1 MQFPDFKNEIKCFAE
16 GYNFVIG
23 CDEAGRGPMAGPV
36 VAVACVLD
44 KNSIGK
50 NRSKNKW
57 YARVRDSKL
66 ITEAERNILEK
77 EIKSHVLAWGVGEVS
92 HKEVDKIN
100 IHNASLL
107 AMRRAVEKL
116 GSKLGSGQ
124 ILRSRKVS
132 IFIDGR
138 FIIPDLEVEGWK
150 LDQKAIIDGDAKIL
164 SISAASII
172 AKVHRD
178 TIMERLDGE
187 FPGYGFARHKGYN
200 TKEHQKA
207 LKNLGATPVHRR
219 SFLKIGV

>member
-16 GYNFVIG
+16 GYTLVVG
-23 CDEAGRGPMAGPV
+23 CDEAGRGPVAGPV
-36 VAVACVLD
+36 VAAACVLD

-50 NRSKNKW
+50 NRTKNKW

-107 AMRRAVEKL
+107 AMRRAVENLLQKAKSVKQKAFL
-116 GSKLGSGQ
+116 F
-124 ILRSRKVS
+124 V
-132 IFIDGR
+132 DGR
-138 FIIPDLEVEGWK
+138 FKIPELTIE
-150 LDQKAIIDGDAKIL
+150 QKSVIDGDAKIL

-172 AKVHRD
+172 AKVYRD
-178 TIMERLDGE
+178 NIMERLDGE
-187 FPGYGFARHKGYN
+187 FPGYGFAKHKGYG
-200 TKEHQKA
+200 TKEHQRA
-207 LKNLGATPVHRR
+207 LSKFGPTIVHRK
-219 SFLKIGV
+219 SFLE